1 MIICISIVLYARN
14 IIKKQKPLQ
23 EIIKLFGGVKYLLR
37 RLIMI
42 KVRIAQT
49 FEVDNNK
56 LEKFCY
62 KNQIKIVDG
71 KNYLKEKMIKACQNT
86 IKEIINNGL

>member
-1 MIICISIVLYARN
+1 
-14 IIKKQKPLQ
+14 
-23 EIIKLFGGVKYLLR
+23 
-37 RLIMI
+37 MI

-62 KNQIKIVDG
+62 KNRIKIVDG
-71 KNYLKEKMIKACQNT
+71 KNYLKEKMIKAGQNT
-86 IKEIINNGL
+86 IKEIINGI